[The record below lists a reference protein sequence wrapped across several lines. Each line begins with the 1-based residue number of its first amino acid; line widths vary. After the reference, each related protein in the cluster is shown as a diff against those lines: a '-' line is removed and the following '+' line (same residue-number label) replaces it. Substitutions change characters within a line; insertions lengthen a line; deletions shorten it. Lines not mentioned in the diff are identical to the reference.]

1 MTSWAEER
9 QDTADRLIDAMERD
23 RFVLHRQEIKP
34 LQQKEA
40 FPFYEILI
48 RFLDEEEVL
57 LPPGTFI
64 PVLESYTLMYM
75 LDRWV
80 ITQVMSLLQDT
91 AAGGKAKP
99 PARYSVNLS
108 AETLRNH
115 ESPGFI
121 LEQLQLFKADPRA
134 VCFEVSEA
142 DAEAHVPMLMT
153 TIKRLKTAGCG
164 FALTGYNGDRIAHDV
179 LQKLGLELVKI
190 DADLVKNIHAS
201 KDHLKAVQSINEI
214 CHLYKIRTVGEL
226 VERPE
231 TLKLLKGARVDYAQ
245 GFAAGGSAA
254 PLQ

>member
-1 MTSWAEER
+1 MMNWAAER
-9 QDTADRLIDAMERD
+9 QETADRLIDALERE
-23 RFVLHRQEIKP
+23 RFILHRQEIKP
-34 LQQKEA
+34 LLQKQE
-40 FPFYEILI
+40 FPFFEILI

-80 ITQVMSLLQDT
+80 ITRVMSLLQSKP
-91 AAGGKAKP
+91 GEKPAKP
-99 PARYSVNLS
+99 TVRYSVNLS

-115 ESPGFI
+115 ESPAFI
-121 LEQLQLFKADPRA
+121 LEQLQLFGTNPRA
-134 VCFEVSEA
+134 VCFEVTEA
-142 DAEAHVPMLMT
+142 DAEAHVPMLATM
-153 TIKRLKTAGCG
+153 IKRLKAAGCG
-164 FALTGYNGDRIAHDV
+164 FGLTGYNGDRIPHDT
-179 LQKLGLELVKI
+179 LQKLGVEFVKI

-231 TLKLLKGARVDYAQ
+231 TVKLLKEARVDYAQ